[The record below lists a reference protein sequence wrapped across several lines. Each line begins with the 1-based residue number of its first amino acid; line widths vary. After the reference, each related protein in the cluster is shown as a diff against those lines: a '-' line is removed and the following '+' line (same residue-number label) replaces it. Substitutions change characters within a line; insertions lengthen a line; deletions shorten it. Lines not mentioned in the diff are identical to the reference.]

1 MYADIAFPISSFQTF
16 SYRIPSKFRSVL
28 SVGSRV
34 IAPLSGRK
42 RQGIITAF
50 SKDIDYKGQIKS
62 ISEVLDEKPVL
73 SSELWSLI
81 NWLSDYYV
89 TPKGQVAKVV
99 LPNNLSVRYTPPKRW
114 YVNVNQELDKKD
126 LIELERRAPKQF
138 FILQRLINSKYA
150 VKVSSLK
157 KVTMNPLTVCKSLE
171 EKGFVILDK
180 RPVSPDNSSLFLRQ
194 EKKEILFN
202 ENQLEV
208 INKIV
213 SSLSYDRYD
222 PFLLHG
228 VTGSGKTEIYIE
240 SVRKCIS
247 IGKSA
252 IILLP
257 EISLTPQIAGR
268 FKTEFGDKVAIWHS
282 KLTQSQRSWTWK
294 EICNGSFNIVIGAR
308 SAIFVPMKNIGLIV
322 VDEEQESS
330 FKQNAPAPRY
340 HARDVAVMRASIEK
354 STVLLSSATPSL
366 ESYRNHIQG
375 KFEYLYLQKRF
386 GKAQYPKVFIQDM
399 ILNQEESGKYGVIFS
414 GLLQDKI
421 EERLNKKEQII
432 LLHNR
437 RGYSTVIRCSDCGL
451 VLTCNSCKVSLIYH
465 QKGSNLRCH
474 YCGLTKKEKP
484 KFCMSCNSSLIKY
497 AGTGIQRVES
507 IIKETFPN
515 ACVIRLDADT
525 SKSTSHLTKVIEDF
539 ANGKIDILIGTQ
551 MIAKGLDFPNATLV
565 GIINSDL
572 GLHLPDFR
580 TGERVFQLIY
590 QASGRAGRKD
600 KPGEVVIQTYVPNNS
615 VIKCAADLNL
625 KEYYDIVLAERKELN
640 YPPYSWISKIEI
652 LGPDL
657 GSVEKFSEFISSS
670 LINKFKGLEILG
682 PSPCYLEKLNNQY
695 RFQILFKSSKK
706 LDRNGRKLNK
716 FISINFKGSKILSKM
731 GKNKINIDIDPQS
744 LI

>member
-282 KLTQSQRSWTWK
+282 KLTQSQK
-294 EICNGSFNIVIGAR
+294 I
-308 SAIFVPMKNIGLIV
+308 L
-322 VDEEQESS
+322 D
-330 FKQNAPAPRY
+330 
-340 HARDVAVMRASIEK
+340 
-354 STVLLSSATPSL
+354 L
-366 ESYRNHIQG
+366 ERN
-375 KFEYLYLQKRF
+375 
-386 GKAQYPKVFIQDM
+386 M
-399 ILNQEESGKYGVIFS
+399 
-414 GLLQDKI
+414 
-421 EERLNKKEQII
+421 
-432 LLHNR
+432 
-437 RGYSTVIRCSDCGL
+437 
-451 VLTCNSCKVSLIYH
+451 
-465 QKGSNLRCH
+465 
-474 YCGLTKKEKP
+474 
-484 KFCMSCNSSLIKY
+484 
-497 AGTGIQRVES
+497 QRV
-507 IIKETFPN
+507 I
-515 ACVIRLDADT
+515 
-525 SKSTSHLTKVIEDF
+525 
-539 ANGKIDILIGTQ
+539 
-551 MIAKGLDFPNATLV
+551 
-565 GIINSDL
+565 
-572 GLHLPDFR
+572 
-580 TGERVFQLIY
+580 
-590 QASGRAGRKD
+590 
-600 KPGEVVIQTYVPNNS
+600 
-615 VIKCAADLNL
+615 
-625 KEYYDIVLAERKELN
+625 
-640 YPPYSWISKIEI
+640 
-652 LGPDL
+652 
-657 GSVEKFSEFISSS
+657 
-670 LINKFKGLEILG
+670 
-682 PSPCYLEKLNNQY
+682 
-695 RFQILFKSSKK
+695 
-706 LDRNGRKLNK
+706 
-716 FISINFKGSKILSKM
+716 
-731 GKNKINIDIDPQS
+731 
-744 LI
+744 